1 MPIGEDKKIVEQN
14 NYNNQYLV
22 TIRKQLDKI
31 ENMLKNTIE
40 NPSKIQEKP
49 LLNLPETRKGL
60 SLPKKEV

>member
-49 LLNLPETRKGL
+49 LLNLLETRKGL